1 MYGPGMLFA
10 AQMFGIFG
18 VPIPDELLLTIAG
31 ALVREGK
38 LNGFWTAVAAVSG
51 CLCGVTLSY
60 TLGRTVGITALRR
73 IVRVPDSAFDR
84 AQRWFHRIGRWLLT
98 FGYFIPGVRHCTAI
112 AAGSAPLSYR
122 EFALF
127 CYSGGVLWCA
137 VFLSLGYITGPHWRR
152 AWQHASRPGA
162 VRVRA
167 ALRRACAGAVF
178 QLAADAAGHHV
189 RAASAGLKPQ
199 GTAAFRIARSDR
211 PRSTDEAPRES
222 RCCRPSA
229 GSSRAPQSACG
240 PPRGPTRSTCARAR
254 PFRCRPRG
262 T

>member
-1 MYGPGMLFA
+1 VKTIEAKLVAMLGIYGPGMLFA

-31 ALVREGK
+31 ALVREGR
-38 LNGFWTAVAAVSG
+38 LNAFWTAVAAVSG

-73 IVRVPDSAFDR
+73 IVRVPDAAFDR

-112 AAGSAPLSYR
+112 AAGSAPLPYR

-152 AWQHASRPGA
+152 AWHMLHEMGPYIFVPLFIVLALVLYFSWRRTRAEKPGPPA
-162 VRVRA
+162 
-167 ALRRACAGAVF
+167 
-178 QLAADAAGHHV
+178 AAGQ
-189 RAASAGLKPQ
+189 A
-199 GTAAFRIARSDR
+199 
-211 PRSTDEAPRES
+211 
-222 RCCRPSA
+222 
-229 GSSRAPQSACG
+229 
-240 PPRGPTRSTCARAR
+240 
-254 PFRCRPRG
+254 
-262 T
+262 

>member
-1 MYGPGMLFA
+1 VRSLEAKLVAMLAAYGPGMLFA

-38 LNGFWTAVAAVSG
+38 LNAFWTALAAVSG

-84 AQRWFHRIGRWLLT
+84 AQRWFQRIGRWLLT

-112 AAGSAPLSYR
+112 AAGSVPLPYR

-127 CYSGGVLWCA
+127 CYSGGVMWCA
-137 VFLSLGYITGPHWRR
+137 VFLSFGYITGPHWRR
-152 AWQHASRPGA
+152 AWQTLHDMGPY
-162 VRVRA
+162 VFVPLLVIVA
-167 ALRRACAGAVF
+167 AAIYVSWRKTR
-178 QLAADAAGHHV
+178 
-189 RAASAGLKPQ
+189 
-199 GTAAFRIARSDR
+199 TAAPADPTS
-211 PRSTDEAPRES
+211 AP
-222 RCCRPSA
+222 
-229 GSSRAPQSACG
+229 
-240 PPRGPTRSTCARAR
+240 
-254 PFRCRPRG
+254 
-262 T
+262 